1 VNAIPGGPVLFDT
14 SAYIRQIREQAYP
27 WLARDRKLFQRSV
40 LSVVVA
46 SELYAGTRSVEDKRA
61 LDGLCGAH
69 RALGNLSCPGEDLWL
84 QAGTLIRRYSRLR
97 GEVRLSDHFRD
108 VLIALEAVK
117 NGATLMTE
125 NAQDFHRWQGL
136 LRGAGQRLRVF
147 DLRAL
152 KWVRTYGKGEDAAR
166 HTQGC

>member
-1 VNAIPGGPVLFDT
+1 VSAISEGPVLFDS
-14 SAYIRQIREQAYP
+14 SAYIRQIREQTYP
-27 WLARDRKLFQRSV
+27 WLSQDRKLFKRTV

-61 LDGLCGAH
+61 LDGLCDAH
-69 RALGNLSCPGEDLWL
+69 RALGNLSCPGEDLWR
-84 QAGTLIRRYSRLR
+84 QAGTLLCRYARLH
-97 GEVRLSDHFRD
+97 GELRLIDHFRD
-108 VLIALEAVK
+108 VLIALETVK

-136 LRGAGQRLRVF
+136 LRGTGQRLRVF

-152 KWVRTYGKGEDAAR
+152 KWDENLW
-166 HTQGC
+166 QG